1 MHRYT
6 SVQGCFGLF
15 HALMI
20 VVSQRVSPQCQSYRK
35 HTSQRHSIQQSRLK
49 EISVTGEVDVGYR
62 KDVWLLRME
71 ILKIL
76 GDFQIGMF
84 HVQ

>member
-1 MHRYT
+1 MHRHT
-6 SVQGCFGLF
+6 GVRGCFGLF
-15 HALMI
+15 HALLI
-20 VVSQRVSPQCQSYRK
+20 VVSQRVSPQCQSYQK
-35 HTSQRHSIQQSRLK
+35 HTTQRHSIQQSCLK
-49 EISVTGEVDVGYR
+49 ISVTGEVDVGYR
-62 KDVWLLRME
+62 KDVWLLRMG